1 MLSPLE
7 SKHIAEQSLSLQERL
22 KRISQLD
29 IKKAGEPSRA
39 SKDRRTKWLELAF
52 RGNHISF
59 QKRLEIAG
67 LNDDDI
73 DFVLTDNLGWL
84 DETPKWLGTLNEILH
99 GVAANYLKEV
109 IFETGIAFTS
119 SYLLTAF
126 KGIYNGAN
134 WLFRGPF
141 DHVIVA
147 WRREVQ
153 RQSDMAISKVIQR
166 ERKEAV
172 TVAHRLPLPRIG
184 DGRVTIEERAAAVP
198 PRGLHGHVAVLRRGL
213 RVVVDVSVARA

>member
-73 DFVLTDNLGWL
+73 HFVLSDNLGWL
-84 DETPKWLGTLNEILH
+84 DETPKWL
-99 GVAANYLKEV
+99 
-109 IFETGIAFTS
+109 ET
-119 SYLLTAF
+119 
-126 KGIYNGAN
+126 
-134 WLFRGPF
+134 
-141 DHVIVA
+141 
-147 WRREVQ
+147 
-153 RQSDMAISKVIQR
+153 
-166 ERKEAV
+166 
-172 TVAHRLPLPRIG
+172 
-184 DGRVTIEERAAAVP
+184 
-198 PRGLHGHVAVLRRGL
+198 
-213 RVVVDVSVARA
+213 